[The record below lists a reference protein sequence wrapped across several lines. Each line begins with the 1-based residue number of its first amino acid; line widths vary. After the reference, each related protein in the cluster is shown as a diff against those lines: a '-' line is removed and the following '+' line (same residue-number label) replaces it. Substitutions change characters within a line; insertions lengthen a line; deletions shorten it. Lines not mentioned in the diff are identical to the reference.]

1 MNRHAVTALVAATI
15 AAGAAILP
23 GIAAAMTIAAPAG
36 MTGAVDDV
44 AQIEQVRWGGGG
56 HRGGGG
62 RHFGFGGFHR
72 GWGGFRHHGGWGVR
86 HWGRGGYRN
95 YGVINTCGYYY
106 NPWSYC
112 RPAGWRRHWNWGGG
126 WWRHRGFGPRA
137 GFLPRGGGHF
147 GGHFGGHGFRQTHL
161 KH

>member
-1 MNRHAVTALVAATI
+1 MKRYAVTALVAATI
-15 AAGAAILP
+15 AAGAAVLP
-23 GIAAAMTIAAPAG
+23 GTAGAMTIAAPAG
-36 MTGAVDDV
+36 MTRAVDDV

-72 GWGGFRHHGGWGVR
+72 GWGGGFRHYGGWRAR
-86 HWGRGGYRN
+86 HWGWRGNRG

-112 RPAGWRRHWNWGGG
+112 GPWRFGPRWGFGRHWGV
-126 WWRHRGFGPRA
+126 GPRA
-137 GFLPRGGGHF
+137 GFGHRWGGHPGGHF
-147 GGHFGGHGFRQTHL
+147 GGHFGGHGFRRR
-161 KH
+161 